1 MTIQAK
7 ISAAVAAIALVTALV
22 ASSSASAREQH
33 RHHRARQAV
42 VSGGTETTNTVR
54 SGGQYVRRD
63 PDGACADS
71 C

>member
-42 VSGGTETTNTVR
+42 VSGGTETTNR
-54 SGGQYVRRD
+54 SGQAASMS
-63 PDGACADS
+63 GAIPTHACPDS